1 MNEKELIN
9 KLVVFDIS
17 QNLHHGLE
25 LIQTYEI
32 SEEEIEL
39 LCKVASIKSLSDDSE
54 EQSLAYEIIT
64 KLFKNF
70 SEKYPS
76 LYSITYSILS
86 RLVISQI
93 ENYLKI
99 LGLMKANYIKH
110 QF

>member
-25 LIQTYEI
+25 LTQTYEI
-32 SEEEIEL
+32 SEEEVKL
-39 LCKVASIKSLSDDSE
+39 LCRIASIKSLSDDSE

-70 SEKYPS
+70 NAKYPS

-86 RLVISQI
+86 RLGNFPNR
-93 ENYLKI
+93 ELLKD
-99 LGLMKANYIKH
+99 
-110 QF
+110 

>member
-70 SEKYPS
+70 GHWNLSKLIIVICSFLLGLLFCIPI
-76 LYSITYSILS
+76 LILS
-86 RLVISQI
+86 VVV
-93 ENYLKI
+93 
-99 LGLMKANYIKH
+99 
-110 QF
+110 